1 MRNSIIGVILLFFM
15 VNSIYAQQIQV
26 LNEESHEPLP
36 SVALYNAEKSK
47 SVLTNFDGVA
57 NISVFDKDEVIHF
70 KHVNYTDKSLRK
82 AQIIRNKNKVYLK
95 SDGNELDQ
103 VVLSVAK
110 FEMNKD
116 EIPQKIVSFSA
127 NDIIMASP
135 QTSADLL
142 ESSGQ
147 VFV

>member
-26 LNEESHEPLP
+26 LNEESHEPLA

-82 AQIIRNKNKVYLK
+82 SQIIRN
-95 SDGNELDQ
+95 
-103 VVLSVAK
+103 
-110 FEMNKD
+110 
-116 EIPQKIVSFSA
+116 
-127 NDIIMASP
+127 
-135 QTSADLL
+135 
-142 ESSGQ
+142 
-147 VFV
+147 